1 MRLSENFCWKNYH
14 PSYEKAD
21 LLNLEI
27 EMEKKVVELNFSVA
41 NLRDENAALDEKLAK
56 ESSEKLVSW
65 LLSVC
70 FQECK
75 VLLTYFQI

>member
-1 MRLSENFCWKNYH
+1 M
-14 PSYEKAD
+14 
-21 LLNLEI
+21 
-27 EMEKKVVELNFSVA
+27 VELNFSVT